1 MEKDKEEIEKAQKE
15 FKEVAEELL
24 RMVKKLKLGDEQ

>member
-1 MEKDKEEIEKAQKE
+1 MEEEEREKAQKE